1 MEGEQ
6 QPGHLNAWKEN
17 WCEWLVP
24 QRHNDSI
31 QVYKQTR
38 MVRVKRKRSSP
49 WRKIRTGNRTRPI
62 LCLYIQT
69 FLFFFV
75 LWAHQTETYLKLIS
89 SHCKMLFQTE
99 TRWNQRKPTQTHA
112 NLCEKVHRKAVSLHH
127 QTHTSCTQRKV
138 NFFSFYPSYNR
149 FELVSVWWE
158 CFSDWRIWHTSW
170 HTTPLWW

>member
-89 SHCKMLFQTE
+89 IGYKNGFQTE
-99 TRWNQRKPTQTHA
+99 TSSNKRKQVQTHA
-112 NLCEKVHRKAVSLHH
+112 NFCEKVHRKAVSLHH
-127 QTHTSCTQRKV
+127 LTHTSCTQRTV
-138 NFFSFYPSYNR
+138 NFFSFYPNHDR
-149 FELVSVWWE
+149 FPLVSV
-158 CFSDWRIWHTSW
+158 RWHLKDQS
-170 HTTPLWW
+170 